1 MPQFNPEL
9 PGTDKE
15 KGYTGYSEGIRPQR
29 EIEGP
34 PSKVKPAVA
43 DNSAY
48 YKAKAK
54 TAGTE
59 NFGNILKGVVETA
72 DYMAQ
77 TYIGDELRSQK
88 EAVDAEF
95 GVREAATTE
104 ASATQ
109 PVPPAELEMAF
120 TQVEGVQAGYQA
132 GRLKESH
139 YWARLESITRQM
151 KARFPGYKNEID
163 TKIGAL
169 SGRTPAN
176 ALRDELRQEALAAD
190 KVKDR
195 RAAIIE
201 RASFDGSLYQ
211 AYGPNA
217 DLSKISTEQILSD
230 INTIKGQSAVV
241 DAETAKL
248 GLDDKKG
255 QVDKKEALDIG
266 KRHSMLLWNRTF
278 KPTTHPAGG
287 MDPFIK
293 ALDVAQKDLDSGGI
307 IDEDEQ
313 KDLVIKLNTFT
324 RNAEASFENWA
335 NSDFSP
341 DHPGQSWR
349 SVINDEEKMK
359 EMKQPFMDTVNQY
372 KEAVLNKDYG
382 WIGLNAKYIEASETS
397 IGARLLKTSDGARL
411 YAGIK
416 SIMGE
421 TGASLMLTKDNNL
434 LDSLNT
440 SINDQ
445 LAKKSIL
452 GETSSIKAVFDE
464 WSAQGVTDP
473 AAYNAAIVNHVAMLV
488 ENKDLPKENFNHLVD
503 AMYGPE
509 NLNML
514 SKWSEGQKLSAYR
527 TFTSPEVQKKM
538 EEIKGSNPQAW
549 SKYRS
554 WVNHNFAALFRTD
567 LQNASEALGVHNY
580 ATLTWDEKNMQFVP
594 KELKMPQ
601 KSTALTSYYANQYQK
616 LDNTIK
622 RINEELKGIAPILTS
637 DQDDPG
643 AYLGDLVSKM
653 GLDPHLIK
661 TGSLTATLLDA
672 VYKNVRTDAV
682 GEKLRET
689 TTPIDLEGLDDA
701 AVAEVQAMIANVK
714 AKAAASA
721 AEREKK
727 KAAGEINP

>member
-59 NFGNILKGVVETA
+59 NFGNILKGVVDTA

-77 TYIGDELRSQK
+77 TYIGEELRSQK

-120 TQVEGVQAGYQA
+120 TQVEGVQAGYKA
-132 GRLKESH
+132 GRIKESH
-139 YWARLESITRQM
+139 YWARLESVTRQM
-151 KARFPGYKNEID
+151 KARFPGYKDEID
-163 TKIGAL
+163 TKIGQL

-195 RAAIIE
+195 KQQIVE
-201 RASFDGSLYQ
+201 RSMFDGSYIQ
-211 AYGPNA
+211 AFGDKDPA
-217 DLSKISTEQILSD
+217 TMSAEEIL
-230 INTIKGQSAVV
+230 KGVGVVHAQRALV
-241 DAETAKL
+241 DAETA
-248 GLDDKKG
+248 GIALDDKKKN
-255 QVDKKEALDIG
+255 VKKDEALDIG

-278 KPTTHPAGG
+278 KPTTHAAGG

-293 ALDVAQKDLDSGGI
+293 ALDAAKADIDSGGVL
-307 IDEDEQ
+307 DENEQ
-313 KDLVIKLNTFT
+313 QDLLVKLNTFE
-324 RNAEASFENWA
+324 RNAIASFENWA
-335 NSDFSP
+335 NSDFSE
-341 DHPGQSWR
+341 DTPGQSWR

-359 EMKQPFMDTVNQY
+359 ELRQPFMDTVAQY
-372 KEAVLNKDYG
+372 KQAIIDKDVG
-382 WIGLNAKYIEASETS
+382 FIGLNAKYIEASETS
-397 IGARLLKTSDGARL
+397 IGARLVKQSDAARL

-416 SIMGE
+416 GIMGE

-452 GETSSIKAVFDE
+452 GEVSSLKAEFDKWAAE
-464 WSAQGVTDP
+464 GVTNP
-473 AAYNAAIVNHVAMLV
+473 AAYNAAITNHVAMLV
-488 ENKDLPKENFNHLVD
+488 ENKNLPKENVDHLVET
-503 AMYGPE
+503 MYGQE

-527 TFTSPEVQKKM
+527 TFTSPEVQAKM

-549 SKYRS
+549 AKYRS
-554 WVNHNFAALFRTD
+554 WVSHNFAGLFRTD

-601 KSTALTSYYANQYQK
+601 KSTALTSYYANQYQR